1 MSDRS
6 DRSDFEE
13 KLWRSAQEEKPAA
26 GVHERA
32 LAAALAAGAGGGG
45 GGGSNAPPSPNAAL
59 GAKGAALGW
68 KLAAAVAVVAGAAA
82 IFATSRPSEKRAPAV
97 PVVAVSPSSVGAPM
111 LQAPAAPQASAA
123 PPSEPTTAAPEPA
136 APVSVPVRAPSPSAS
151 APRALTLADEVAAI
165 DAARASLAR
174 GDTTAALR
182 ALDGYDRTFPRGR
195 LAPEAAALRARAN
208 RALPP
213 LDGGSP

>member
-1 MSDRS
+1 MSDGS

-26 GVHERA
+26 SVQERA
-32 LAAALAAGAGGGG
+32 LAAALAAGGGGG

-68 KLAAAVAVVAGAAA
+68 KLAAAAAVIAGAAA

-97 PVVAVSPSSVGAPM
+97 PVVATGPSPAVSAPM
-111 LQAPAAPQASAA
+111 LEAPAAPQTATP
-123 PPSEPTTAAPEPA
+123 PPSEPSAATPEPA
-136 APVSVPVRAPSPSAS
+136 APVPAPVRAPSPS

-174 GDTTAALR
+174 GDTTGALR
-182 ALDGYDRTFPRGR
+182 ALDGYDRTFPRGK

-208 RALPP
+208 RALPTV
-213 LDGGSP
+213 DGGGP